1 MANYTI
7 DINFNDKSSGDEEK
21 GYKSSFSTPDKTDE
35 TSARSFGQ
43 VVKGVKAFAAAV
55 PGAQLV
61 KSAFDWQI
69 SLVGRYT
76 GSQQAQNVANASM
89 KLAAQA
95 GGIVAAF
102 ATGGILGG
110 VLATLAVGFGY
121 AKEAEENR
129 YERKLENIGNT
140 IGMER
145 AGASYNR
152 SRIG

>member
-1 MANYTI
+1 MASYTI
-7 DINFNDKSSGDEEK
+7 DINFNDKSSGEEDK
-21 GYKSSFSTPDKTDE
+21 GYQSSFSKPDKIDE
-35 TSARSFGQ
+35 SAPQSFGQ
-43 VVKGVKAFAAAV
+43 FVKGVKAFAAAV

-69 SLVGRYT
+69 SLVGRYA
-76 GSQQAQNVANASM
+76 GSQQAQNIANASM

-95 GGIVAAF
+95 GGIATAF
-102 ATGGILGG
+102 ATGGVLGG

-129 YERKLENIGNT
+129 YERKWENIGNA
-140 IGMER
+140 IAIER

>member
-1 MANYTI
+1 MAKYTI
-7 DINFNDKSSGDEEK
+7 DINFNDVANAEEI
-21 GYKSSFSTPDKTDE
+21 GYKSSFAKPDKIDDE
-35 TSARSFGQ
+35 APQSFGQ
-43 VVKGVKAFAAAV
+43 FVKGAKAFATAI
-55 PGAQLV
+55 PGVNLV

-89 KLAAQA
+89 KIAAQA
-95 GGIVAAF
+95 GGLAF
-102 ATGGILGG
+102 NLATGNYIGAALTVG
-110 VLATLAVGFGY
+110 ATIFGY

-129 YERKLENIGNT
+129 YERKWENISNHVG
-140 IGMER
+140 IER